1 VPGAPLNLKDVGHRW
16 PSLTL
21 RTRKR
26 CGPSGTTLSLKLARE
41 HIKKRELETRLPIIL
56 AFFIAEKP
64 LRKRENMASP
74 SYNNAENIDKGIK
87 TNLNH
92 DITLYH
98 VMYMAHQVN
107 MVNMYVLT
115 DLYSMRHYTMHN
127 NIAK

>member
-1 VPGAPLNLKDVGHRW
+1 
-16 PSLTL
+16 
-21 RTRKR
+21 
-26 CGPSGTTLSLKLARE
+26 
-41 HIKKRELETRLPIIL
+41 
-56 AFFIAEKP
+56 
-64 LRKRENMASP
+64 MASP